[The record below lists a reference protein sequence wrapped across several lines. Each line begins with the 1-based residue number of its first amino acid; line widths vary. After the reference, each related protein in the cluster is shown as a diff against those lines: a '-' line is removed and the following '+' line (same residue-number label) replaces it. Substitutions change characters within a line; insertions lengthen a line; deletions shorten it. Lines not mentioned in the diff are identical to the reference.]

1 MLACCK
7 TASRFFTGDLFYE
20 ENIHTHWIS
29 KDSPPPPLGKSASV
43 NAFKFSW
50 QFAFEETN
58 FGSWRRSLSV
68 FIGAQNHFRSS
79 ALSLSL
85 SLSLSRSDLTC
96 DNLSHISKLQ
106 LNMRI
111 CCSILWCSPTKSSHH
126 LYFHG
131 NKSIYNMEH
140 LSSVLFFRG
149 SMAAMMASSKTVL
162 RPAWVMAEQSRK
174 VTRLSSLTTFSAC
187 LCDTCLFLPRIIFMM
202 MALNF
207 LTVCVAPCR
216 VWQIPRILVKVHLC
230 SNKNYWGLRR
240 LLSNFWDPF

>member
-1 MLACCK
+1 MPIFAVGIVFVIKVVNNSFDLFESLHYKVLACCK

-29 KDSPPPPLGKSASV
+29 KDSPPPPPGKSASI
-43 NAFKFSW
+43 NALKFSW

-58 FGSWRRSLSV
+58 FGFWRRS
-68 FIGAQNHFRSS
+68 GSS
-79 ALSLSL
+79 GCACLCKSSFGLRINSDHQLSLSAHL
-85 SLSLSRSDLTC
+85 SLAVTKPVILTSLTSPNSSSIWDC
-96 DNLSHISKLQ
+96 CSKLWFSPTQ
-106 LNMRI
+106 PLP
-111 CCSILWCSPTKSSHH
+111 PTKSSHY

-162 RPAWVMAEQSRK
+162 RPAWVTAEQSRK

-187 LCDTCLFLPRIIFMM
+187 LCDTCLCL
-202 MALNF
+202 
-207 LTVCVAPCR
+207 
-216 VWQIPRILVKVHLC
+216 H
-230 SNKNYWGLRR
+230 R
-240 LLSNFWDPF
+240 LYLWWWCWTF